1 MRLMIKGD
9 KKKLYFAMVDAAM
22 AKREAAKAL
31 MSESEDML
39 VKARELLGD
48 EFEKEETHEQ
58 E

>member
-9 KKKLYFAMVDAAM
+9 KKKLYFAMVEAAM

-48 EFEKEETHEQ
+48 EWVKEENHE
-58 E
+58 

>member
-1 MRLMIKGD
+1 MMIKGD
-9 KKKLYFAMVDAAM
+9 KKKLYFAMVEAAM

-48 EFEKEETHEQ
+48 EFEKEESHE
-58 E
+58 